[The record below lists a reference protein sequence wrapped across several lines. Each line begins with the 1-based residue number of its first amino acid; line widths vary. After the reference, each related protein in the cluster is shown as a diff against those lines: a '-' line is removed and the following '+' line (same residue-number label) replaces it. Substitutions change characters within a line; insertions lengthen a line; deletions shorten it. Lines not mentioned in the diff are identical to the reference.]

1 MGGATVNQSEHRGL
15 VIGCGY
21 LGQRVATAWRE
32 LGWDVSAMT
41 RSEQRASEFREQG
54 LTPRVGDVTDPGSLS
69 GSLGG
74 LLSEWTEADVVLFAV
89 SRDRERTSPTFGDVM
104 LGGLSNV
111 IDVLVEGGS
120 QLVVIS
126 STGVYGQSA
135 GEWVDE
141 DSPTEPVRENG
152 SVLVES
158 ESMVR
163 RRLGGRGRVLRLA
176 GLYGPGRLI
185 ARRETLLSGASL
197 GGNPKA
203 WLNLVHVDDATRAVV
218 SASTW
223 EDGGGD
229 GGGTWLVCDDR
240 PVQREEY
247 FGRLA
252 DLFGAGAPNF
262 DPAGRGSRIAGLGK
276 RCRNERMKSELG
288 VELLYPDIEDGLPA
302 AVA

>member
-1 MGGATVNQSEHRGL
+1 MGGATVNRSGHRGL

-41 RSEQRASEFREQG
+41 RSEQRARELGEQG
-54 LTPRVGDVTDPGSLS
+54 LTPLVGDVTDPGSLS
-69 GSLGG
+69 GCLGG
-74 LLSEWTEADVVLFAV
+74 LLSGWTESDVVLFAV
-89 SRDRERTSPTFGDVM
+89 SRDRERTLPTFGDVM

-120 QLVVIS
+120 QLVMIS

-185 ARRETLLSGASL
+185 ARRETLLLGSSL
-197 GGNPKA
+197 GGDPKA
-203 WLNLVHVDDATRAVV
+203 WLNLVHIDDATQAVV

-223 EDGGGD
+223 EGGSGE
-229 GGGTWLVCDDR
+229 GRTWLVCDDR
-240 PVQREEY
+240 PVLREEY

-252 DLFGAGAPNF
+252 ELFGAGAPNF
-262 DPAGRGSRIAGLGK
+262 DPAGEGSRIAGLGK
-276 RCRNERMKSELG
+276 RCRNERMKRELG
-288 VELLYPDIEDGLPA
+288 VELLYPDIADGLSA
-302 AVA
+302 AVS